1 MKMAEAKNAAQ
12 AEEQKNAIKRNW
24 ADEDDDAQEDD
35 DVEIGGSTVAQIG
48 QASGANQ
55 AAQKEGE
62 QPA

>member
-1 MKMAEAKNAAQ
+1 MAEAKNAAQ